1 MNADSF
7 FTIGNGH
14 IICQDYALHGIYDNI
29 PYIIVADG
37 CSASSM
43 VDIGARVLVL
53 AAQEALINIFT
64 GNDFEDVQIDSLVID
79 KIKDVI
85 KLFPHL
91 MDSFSD
97 ATLLIGWVHTGKFYG
112 YMFGDGNIIYKTKDA
127 MTVYNTSFSQSA
139 PDYLSYHLNPNRK
152 TEYIN
157 FKENVKSSVYY
168 TRLSNPTRIVLDTF
182 PSEIF
187 CPTKIII
194 PVTIGDLVGLTTDGL
209 SSFCKNNKSVLWYD
223 MAEELMNFKLCQGEF
238 VTRRINAVKRNGVKD
253 GLGHFD
259 DLSMGVIQI

>member
-7 FTIGNGH
+7 FTIGHGH
-14 IICQDYALHGIYDNI
+14 IMCQDYALHGIYDNI

-37 CSASSM
+37 CSASLM
-43 VDIGARVLVL
+43 VDVGARFLVL
-53 AAQEALINIFT
+53 AAQEALINIFS
-64 GNDFEDVQIDSLVID
+64 GDDFENVQIDSLVIN

-85 KLFPHL
+85 KLFPNIT
-91 MDSFSD
+91 DSFAD
-97 ATLLIGWVHTGKFYG
+97 ATLLIGWVYNGIYYG

-139 PDYLSYHLNPNRK
+139 PDYLSYNLNPARK
-152 TEYIN
+152 QEYIN
-157 FKENVKSSVYY
+157 YKENVKSSLYY
-168 TRLSNPTRIVLDTF
+168 TKLSNPTRVNLDTF

-187 CPTKIII
+187 CPTKIVI
-194 PVTIGDLVGLTTDGL
+194 PVTNGDLVGLTTDGL
-209 SSFCKNNKSVLWYD
+209 SSFSKNNKSILWYD

-253 GLGHFD
+253 GLGHYD
-259 DLSMGVIQI
+259 DFSMGVIQV